1 MADTATTATPTK
13 AGAEAFRKNG
23 LPKDATPPKA
33 SEIDLA
39 TFDITD
45 PELWRQEAYWG
56 YFARMRNEAP
66 VSYTPDS
73 PFGPYWNVTTYKDI
87 MTVDTSHGVFSS
99 EGGIIVVDQDED
111 FQLPMFI
118 AMDPPKHDLQRK
130 TVANTNNELAS
141 EMILRLYPSAHP
153 FRNTATDAERPII
166 YMSHTS

>member
-23 LPKDATPPKA
+23 LPRDATPPMA

-73 PFGPYWNVTTYKDI
+73 PFGPY
-87 MTVDTSHGVFSS
+87 
-99 EGGIIVVDQDED
+99 
-111 FQLPMFI
+111 
-118 AMDPPKHDLQRK
+118 
-130 TVANTNNELAS
+130 
-141 EMILRLYPSAHP
+141 
-153 FRNTATDAERPII
+153 
-166 YMSHTS
+166 